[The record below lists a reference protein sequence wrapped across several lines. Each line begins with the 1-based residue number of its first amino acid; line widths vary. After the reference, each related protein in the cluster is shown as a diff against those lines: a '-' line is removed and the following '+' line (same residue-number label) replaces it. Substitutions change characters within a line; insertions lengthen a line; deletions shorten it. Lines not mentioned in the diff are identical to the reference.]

1 MTEFPHHTGGLQVS
15 YRLLGLGLGDD
26 GKGWTADRHPGR
38 QVLGGVDEE
47 AGLGV
52 EEELCGVDVDH
63 CSQLKGDVALL
74 ERLKTLTA
82 TW

>member
-1 MTEFPHHTGGLQVS
+1 MLTHG
-15 YRLLGLGLGDD
+15 
-26 GKGWTADRHPGR
+26 

-63 CSQLKGDVALL
+63 CSQLELGC
-74 ERLKTLTA
+74 
-82 TW
+82 